1 MKKLLINGTVEID
14 GKKYVLENFTIEN
27 ISEIKRDNKSSSFY
41 NDMKSLENSFERIFN
56 QCSYMLNKSTKIK
69 VIMNYLYNSVRRLM
83 NMLLLIQQTNISFLN
98 KNKEKYSEISTLQNK
113 MNEFSE
119 TYINYYEDILK
130 YIDNENE
137 LNNYYLKLI
146 SQYKNIYDYL
156 CDINNN

>member
-14 GKKYVLENFTIEN
+14 GKKYILENFVIEN
-27 ISEIKRDNKSSSFY
+27 IDEVKKDNKSNFY
-41 NDMKSLENSFERIFN
+41 NDMKNLENSFEKIFN

-69 VIMNYLYNSVRRLM
+69 VIMNYLYNNVRRLM
-83 NMLLLIQQTNISFLN
+83 NMVLLIQQTNISFLN

-156 CDINNN
+156 CYINNN

>member
-14 GKKYVLENFTIEN
+14 GKKYILENFVIEN
-27 ISEIKRDNKSSSFY
+27 IDEVKKDNKSNFY
-41 NDMKSLENSFERIFN
+41 NDMKNLENSFEKIFN

-69 VIMNYLYNSVRRLM
+69 VIMNYLYNNVRRLM
-83 NMLLLIQQTNISFLN
+83 NMVLLIHQSNISFLN

>member
-1 MKKLLINGTVEID
+1 MKKLLINGIVEVD
-14 GKKYVLENFTIEN
+14 GKKYILENFVIEN
-27 ISEIKRDNKSSSFY
+27 IDEVKKDNKSNFY
-41 NDMKSLENSFERIFN
+41 NDMKNLENSFEKIFN
-56 QCSYMLNKSTKIK
+56 QCSYMINESTKIK
-69 VIMNYLYNSVRRLM
+69 VIMNYLYNNVRRLM

-98 KNKEKYSEISTLQNK
+98 KNKQKYSEISTLQNK